1 MYELGYCTEIWYAT
15 MQKKTRWVQVAI
27 PTLLQRQNMTLLQR
41 QKMKLLQ
48 RWIMTSKKLS
58 FSTNIQRQFLTLCQR
73 LSNVNC
79 LLGNQVIACLVNTAK
94 LEQASWR
101 EEYMARLC
109 RSKTSLI
116 YSSVQIQGL
125 NILFI
130 LLSLSTK
137 SFKKSFNKQKWKLR
151 AHNCAMS

>member
-1 MYELGYCTEIWYAT
+1 M
-15 MQKKTRWVQVAI
+15 M
-27 PTLLQRQNMTLLQR
+27 
-41 QKMKLLQ
+41 
-48 RWIMTSKKLS
+48 SKKLL
-58 FSTNIQRQFLTLCQR
+58 FSTNIQRHFLTLSQR

-101 EEYMARLC
+101 KVYMARLC

-151 AHNCAMS
+151 AHNCTTIKLISRKSSPRRHWRSVNTQWVSHKRFIDGHKNNNCTLG